1 MTDKPSGK
9 DQNALPTTSN
19 VTQDT
24 SNALIEAK
32 STTKTNI
39 DTNTDIEP
47 QQNNHEGT
55 ANNDG
60 SNRRRRGRRG
70 GRRRRRNT
78 SLSNETNAVSESNSI
93 KLSNDTETDNADN
106 IESPQALRP
115 AMQENKRQP
124 EFEFDDLAPAAPI
137 TAPLRKAIAAERE
150 GISADL
156 TTTAPQSIME
166 TASRTHI
173 ASQMAPQSETSA
185 ASTTSHTSV
194 QATATHT
201 HKDVVSDSPSR
212 TPYKAHSNTTR
223 HSSGRRLET
232 LSTAH
237 PLPRHLHQSI

>member
-60 SNRRRRGRRG
+60 SNRRRRGRRGRRG

-150 GISADL
+150 GYPLISQL
-156 TTTAPQSIME
+156 Q
-166 TASRTHI
+166 
-173 ASQMAPQSETSA
+173 
-185 ASTTSHTSV
+185 
-194 QATATHT
+194 
-201 HKDVVSDSPSR
+201 
-212 TPYKAHSNTTR
+212 
-223 HSSGRRLET
+223 RLR
-232 LSTAH
+232 A
-237 PLPRHLHQSI
+237 

>member
-1 MTDKPSGK
+1 MTATPSGK
-9 DQNALPTTSN
+9 DQDALPTTSN
-19 VTQDT
+19 VTQGT

-39 DTNTDIEP
+39 NTNTDIEP

-55 ANNDG
+55 GNNDG

-78 SLSNETNAVSESNSI
+78 SLGNETNAVSESNSI

-150 GISADL
+150 GYPLISQL
-156 TTTAPQSIME
+156 Q
-166 TASRTHI
+166 HL
-173 ASQMAPQSETSA
+173 
-185 ASTTSHTSV
+185 
-194 QATATHT
+194 
-201 HKDVVSDSPSR
+201 
-212 TPYKAHSNTTR
+212 KA
-223 HSSGRRLET
+223 
-232 LSTAH
+232 
-237 PLPRHLHQSI
+237 